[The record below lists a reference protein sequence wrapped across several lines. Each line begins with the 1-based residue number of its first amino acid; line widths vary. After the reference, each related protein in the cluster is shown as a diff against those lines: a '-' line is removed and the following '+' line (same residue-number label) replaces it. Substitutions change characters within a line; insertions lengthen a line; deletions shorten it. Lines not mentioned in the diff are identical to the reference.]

1 MKPSFVGELVNHSSR
16 FHVNASMYTYQK
28 QELTNLRDAFRR
40 NRSQLELPKIKDF
53 IIDNIYDRPLLKIMN
68 TDVARK
74 AIWYC
79 LCNNNADRD
88 ALISKLYDYFIKK
101 GLDDSSA
108 LKLISIVLFLGGVDF
123 QLNKIARPEHLVQS
137 SSTLISS
144 SGSNQNFKWIVG
156 LALVMVVILVV
167 LLLPKT
173 CSDKGGAGGANSPY
187 SMKDI
192 CIKYYG
198 FIEEGNNKKT
208 CELIISEDFE
218 VTVSNKDGIRKYT
231 AKLDGDKLKLN
242 IGIPLHIS
250 KDNKGRIKL
259 YYREKH
265 QRWDFISK

>member
-1 MKPSFVGELVNHSSR
+1 
-16 FHVNASMYTYQK
+16 MYIYQK

-40 NRSQLELPKIKDF
+40 NRSQLELSKIKDF
-53 IIDNIYDRPLLKIMN
+53 IIDNIFDRPLLKIMN

-108 LKLISIVLFLGGVDF
+108 LNLISIVLFLSGVDF

-156 LALVMVVILVV
+156 LALVMVVTLVV

-173 CSDKGGAGGANSPY
+173 YSDKGGAGGANSPY

-218 VTVSNKDGIRKYT
+218 VTVSNKYKSHDIQKYT
-231 AKLDGDKLKLN
+231 ASLEGDKLSLKGGPTLY
-242 IGIPLHIS
+242 IS